1 MRRLIYNLIKYPLI
15 LIFIKTPLIKILQT
29 RFAFQRSLKNR
40 GIIMYTL
47 DTLFER
53 EYLLKI
59 KNKEKLKKLL
69 DTTVASGE
77 GKKWAEHYF
86 AQPAKNLEAL
96 KKNRVGLISDN
107 DSRPIFEKIVNF
119 IKINKLDNNN
129 DVSIIQLGSSSGK
142 DLEFFYNYFPKLNYI
157 STDINDE
164 ILNFQKEKYKYSNF
178 RFFKCHAEDIDKC
191 INYFQLEDKN
201 IILFS
206 VGSLQYVAPFFLKE
220 FFSKLK
226 KIKKINLYIN
236 DPVNLPFIDSGKD
249 LSQYRGKCS
258 FSHRYKNYAEEFEI
272 IEEKI
277 IRPYALDDFIHK
289 NTGHYYLHLKTRDRS

>member
-1 MRRLIYNLIKYPLI
+1 MRRLIYNIIKFPLI
-15 LIFIKTPLIKILQT
+15 LIFIKTPLIKILKK

-40 GIIMYTL
+40 GLFMFTL

-69 DTTVASGE
+69 DTTVSSGE
-77 GKKWAEHYF
+77 GKKWAKHYF
-86 AQPAKNLEAL
+86 AHPAKNLEDL
-96 KKNRVGLISDN
+96 KKNRVGLISVN
-107 DSRPIFEKIVNF
+107 DSCPIFEKIVNF
-119 IKINKLDNNN
+119 IKNNKLDNNS
-129 DVSIIQLGSSSGK
+129 DVFIIQLGSSSGR

-164 ILNFQKEKYKYSNF
+164 ILNFQKEKYKYPNF

-191 INYFQLEDKN
+191 INHFQIENKN

-206 VGSLQYVAPFFLKE
+206 IGSLQYVAPLFLKD

-226 KIKKINLYIN
+226 KIQKINLYIN
-236 DPVNLPFIDSGKD
+236 DPVNLPFIDTGKD
-249 LSQYRGKCS
+249 LSKYRGKCS
-258 FSHRYKNYAEEFEI
+258 FSHRYKNYADEFEI

-277 IRPYALDDFIHK
+277 IRPYALDDLTHK
-289 NTGHYYLHLKTRDRS
+289 NTGNYYLHLKT